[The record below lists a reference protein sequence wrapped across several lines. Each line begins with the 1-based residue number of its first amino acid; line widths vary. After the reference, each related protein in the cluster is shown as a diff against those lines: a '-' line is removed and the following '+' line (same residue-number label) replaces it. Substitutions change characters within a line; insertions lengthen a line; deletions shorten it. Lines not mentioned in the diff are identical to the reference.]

1 MIGGNCYL
9 CTKYADIM
17 ISLFITLRFLDVVDI
32 ILVAFLMYQFYMLI
46 RGTVAMNIFVA
57 IFSFY
62 LLWLIVKALNMQLL
76 GNILGQFIGVG
87 IIALIIVFQ
96 QEIRRFLLLIG
107 TRYMSRKFSI
117 ENLFSYNLNVSPRVD
132 VKAIVTACDNMSK
145 TKTGALI
152 VIARVSTL
160 QLFAETGVIINANTT
175 SSLIENIFFKNSP
188 LHDGA
193 IIIINDKIYAARCIL
208 PVTENPNFPT
218 AYGMRHRAAVG
229 MTENNDSLVIVV
241 SEETGDISIA
251 EYGRLQENITLKE
264 LATRLENTS
273 SSVNYAR

>member
-1 MIGGNCYL
+1 
-9 CTKYADIM
+9 M

-175 SSLIENIFFKNSP
+175 PSLIENIFFKNSP

-251 EYGRLQENITLKE
+251 EYGRLQENISLKE
-264 LATRLENTS
+264 LGARLENSAS
-273 SSVNYAR
+273 SMNYAR